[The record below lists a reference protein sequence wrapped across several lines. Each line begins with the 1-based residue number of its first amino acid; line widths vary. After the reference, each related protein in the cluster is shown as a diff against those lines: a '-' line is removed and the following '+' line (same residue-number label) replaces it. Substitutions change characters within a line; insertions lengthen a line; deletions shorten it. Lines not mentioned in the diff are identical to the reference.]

1 MTDFLSM
8 GLSSHRFLYLKSH
21 QSTLLKFL
29 LAPDREIVG
38 PLEFYVLTSNTRRT
52 ALLLTGANDSL
63 VTYYF
68 CLKRDLQFQ
77 VVSFIDYLIIII
89 ITLQREYVWSQVGP
103 VLSSCQMTP
112 LC

>member
-1 MTDFLSM
+1 MTDFPQADRL
-8 GLSSHRFLYLKSH
+8 LYLKSH

-52 ALLLTGANDSL
+52 ALLLYILTGANDSL
-63 VTYYF
+63 VIYYF
-68 CLKRDLQFQ
+68 CLERDLQFQ